1 MSHRKIHFLNKNR
14 IIYKRDPLNDTPTEI
29 FNWGYFYEQGT
40 YECYNLFNTK
50 SKINTYKSLKWHL
63 LVLWYLNPQLG
74 EKEFSKLSKII
85 ANKTNGFVTFTLT
98 KNKIK
103 EIIKDINLIDL
114 EKPPRNKLRKI
125 IFKDNSGLTNIEK
138 LKIVGKLLGRNK
150 KVHEQDIYEHMIDL
164 HEDGENITIR
174 RIAELLE
181 CSSKTIHRNM
191 SKELKQ
197 EKINLNKKLNEK
209 I

>member
-1 MSHRKIHFLNKNR
+1 MSQRKIHFLNKNR
-14 IIYKRDPLNDTPTEI
+14 IIYRRDPLNDTPTEV
-29 FNWGYFYEQGT
+29 FSWGYFYKDGT
-40 YECYNLFNTK
+40 HECYNLFNTK

-74 EKEFSKLSKII
+74 EKEFSNLAKII
-85 ANKTNGFVTFTLT
+85 TNKSNGFITFTLT
-98 KNKIK
+98 KEKII
-103 EIIKDINLIDL
+103 EIIKDIGLLDL

-150 KVHEQDIYEHMIDL
+150 KIYEEDIYECMLDL
-164 HEDGENITIR
+164 HEDGKDITIG
-174 RIAELLE
+174 RIAELLD

-197 EKINLNKKLNEK
+197 EKINLNKKNEK

>member
-1 MSHRKIHFLNKNR
+1 MSQRKIHFLNKNR
-14 IIYKRDPLNDTPTEI
+14 IIYRRDPLNDTPTEV
-29 FNWGYFYEQGT
+29 FSWGYFYKDGT
-40 YECYNLFNTK
+40 HECYNLFNTK

-74 EKEFSKLSKII
+74 EKEFSNLAKII
-85 ANKTNGFVTFTLT
+85 TNKSNGFITFTLT
-98 KNKIK
+98 KEKII
-103 EIIKDINLIDL
+103 EIIKDIGLLDL

-150 KVHEQDIYEHMIDL
+150 KIYEEDIYECMLDL
-164 HEDGENITIR
+164 HEDGKDITIG
-174 RIAELLE
+174 RIAELLD

-197 EKINLNKKLNEK
+197 EKINLNRKNEK

>member
-1 MSHRKIHFLNKNR
+1 MSHRKMHFLNKNR
-14 IIYKRDPLNDTPTEI
+14 IIYRRDPLNDTPTEI
-29 FNWGYFYEQGT
+29 FSWGYFYQEGT
-40 YECYNLFNTK
+40 HECYNLFNTK

-63 LVLWYLNPQLG
+63 LVLWHLNPQLG
-74 EKEFSKLSKII
+74 SKEFENLTRII
-85 ANKTNGFVTFTLT
+85 TDKSNGFITFTLSED
-98 KNKIK
+98 KIK

-114 EKPPRNKLRKI
+114 EKPPKNKLRKI

-150 KVHEQDIYEHMIDL
+150 RIYEEDIYECMIDL
-164 HEDGENITIR
+164 HEDGKDITIG
-174 RIAELLE
+174 RIAELLN

-197 EKINLNKKLNEK
+197 EKINLNKRNEK